1 MRGQVKSNINRVICI
16 LLNGPASTPTLIQ
29 DTKGRSESTQPSV
42 TPVQGQSQES
52 SPKVFCS
59 CQTVFKSLL
68 ITIKT
73 WRLNVV
79 KAEEKSEHLR
89 KV

>member
-52 SPKVFCS
+52 SPKDFCS

-68 ITIKT
+68 IKT

>member
-52 SPKVFCS
+52 SPKV